1 MTIEKR
7 LNELG
12 LNERDLLQYL
22 LETSRINLDTT
33 LTEIEEMDKQSILE
47 QHPYAITHMQTKKG
61 EYYGTYLPDP
71 DNKGKRIYRKRRT
84 LSELE
89 SVIIDYYKA
98 IEEKIY
104 FKDVWR
110 KYIDEKLEYG
120 EIQKSSYDR
129 YNNDFN
135 RFFEK
140 RSHNLTG
147 KLFEKITEDDLERFI
162 KMTIYEMAL
171 TRKTYTG
178 LRTII
183 RGTFKYGKKHHLTD
197 ISITQFF
204 GDLEIPRGAFT
215 RKVIDKEKEVFMEN
229 EVAVITSYLRDHPT
243 LYNLGILLAFET
255 RMRVGEL
262 SALKSTDIKDN
273 FIRIRRTEYKYRN
286 ENGKW
291 TFTVKESPKSDAGAR
306 DLIIP
311 DSAKN
316 TLRMIEALNPDGE
329 FLFQT
334 DNGHRIHSHAFNKH
348 LGVVCKTLGL
358 DQRSMHKIRKTY
370 GTTLLDS
377 DVDERF
383 IMEQMGHTDISTTKK
398 YYYFSN
404 KSTENKMKQINAAIS
419 F

>member
-1 MTIEKR
+1 
-7 LNELG
+7 
-12 LNERDLLQYL
+12 
-22 LETSRINLDTT
+22 
-33 LTEIEEMDKQSILE
+33 
-47 QHPYAITHMQTKKG
+47 MQTKKG

-89 SVIIDYYKA
+89 NIIIDYYKA

-104 FKDVWR
+104 FKDVWQ
-110 KYIDEKLEYG
+110 KYIVEKLEYG

-129 YNNDFN
+129 YCNDFK
-135 RFFEK
+135 RFFED
-140 RSHNLTG
+140 RTHNLSG
-147 KLFEKITEDDLERFI
+147 KLFGKITEGDLERFI
-162 KMTIYEMAL
+162 KMTIYEMEL
-171 TRKTYTG
+171 TRKAYTG

-197 ISITQFF
+197 LSITQFF

-229 EVAVITSYLRDHPT
+229 EVEVITSYLRDHPT
-243 LYNLGILLAFET
+243 LFNLGILLAFET
-255 RMRVGEL
+255 GVRVGEL
-262 SALKSTDIKDN
+262 SALKFTDIKDG
-273 FIRIRRTEYKYRN
+273 FIRIRRTEYKYRD
-286 ENGKW
+286 EKGKW
-291 TFTVKESPKSDAGAR
+291 TFTVKESTKSDAGAR

-311 DSAKN
+311 ETAKN
-316 TLRMIEALNPDGE
+316 TLRLIEDLNPNGE

-334 DNGHRIHSHAFNKH
+334 DNGHRIRSHAFNKH
-348 LGVVCKTLGL
+348 LGVVCRSLGL
-358 DQRSMHKIRKTY
+358 DPRSMHKIRKTY
-370 GTTLLDS
+370 GTTLIDS

-383 IMEQMGHTDISTTKK
+383 VMEQMGHSDISTTKK

-404 KSTENKMKQINAAIS
+404 KSTENKVKQINSAIS